1 MLKKTWVKRVLY
13 AVIAVATLE
22 AAGVLCVV
30 MADFTYYD
38 NGEWVKTNM
47 WTIYKRSREGYG
59 KDPVEERR
67 LEPDWG
73 SDAGYAARNFTLDL
87 AGLDYSTPLSW
98 MDDNIIRQSLWV
110 MKPPNPLEWK
120 EVALYPTGI
129 TVLPGEKLEL
139 RVEIVGEDG
148 FIITEQGPVFTK
160 SYPIT
165 LYRPRLSSV
174 AYVVAVGEAEP
185 GGLAASI
192 TDVDGA
198 INTVRKGL
206 EAERDEDFEAWVSTL
221 FLKEQRDFHIEQH
234 KQSNFVFGVI
244 SLTIEDIRLAVRQT
258 CDIRAIASGSDRSK
272 SYGWTDEYIAENT
285 VVVFAKYPVDY
296 DNRKVPYREGT
307 LTRYC
312 RLQRDDKSSPW
323 LFFDL
328 GGPG

>member
-1 MLKKTWVKRVLY
+1 MLKRIWVKKVLY
-13 AVIAVATLE
+13 AVIAVAILA
-22 AAGVLCVV
+22 AAGLAYLV
-30 MADFTYYD
+30 MAGFTYYD
-38 NGEWVKTNM
+38 NGKWVKTNM
-47 WTIYKRSREGYG
+47 WAIYKRSREGYG
-59 KDPVEERR
+59 KDPIEERR
-67 LEPDWG
+67 LEANWG

-98 MDDNIIRQSLWV
+98 MDAITGQNLWV
-110 MKPPNPLEWK
+110 MKPPVPHDWK
-120 EVALYPTGI
+120 EVALYPAGI
-129 TVLPGEKLEL
+129 TVLPGERVEL

-221 FLKEQRDFHIEQH
+221 FLKEQRDFYIEQH
-234 KQSNFVFGVI
+234 KQSNFDFGVI
-244 SLTIEDIRLAVRQT
+244 SLTIEDIRLAVHQT
-258 CDIRAIASGSDRSK
+258 CAIRSISSGSDRAK

-285 VVVFAKYPVDY
+285 VVVFAKYTVDY
-296 DNRKVPYREGT
+296 DNRKVPYMEGT
-307 LTRYC
+307 LTKYFW
-312 RLQRDDKSSPW
+312 LVRDDKTSPW
-323 LFFDL
+323 LIWDV
-328 GGPG
+328 GA